1 MAVQKTETFIPSVKF
16 NKLTKEQY
24 DQAVLNGEIQPTE
37 FYLVE
42 ELNDNFESMIKSVY
56 DPENKNKPYIPADE
70 ALDKETYGGSAAGV
84 VKDSDNLGGKV
95 PQWWMPT
102 GSVIPYA
109 GESAPDGWLLC
120 DGAAVSRTTYAAL
133 FAVIGTTFGSG
144 DGSTTF
150 NLPDLRGR
158 VAVGVTSDA
167 NLGQTEGATS
177 YTADTAGHI
186 LTADE
191 LAPHS
196 HEENGAVWA
205 NATGENYFTPTSS
218 GANWINAETAGK
230 RGPLTTDITGEGEA
244 HVHLFIADVMQPS
257 LYLHQIIKI

>member
-42 ELNDNFESMIKSVY
+42 ELNNNFVGDM
-56 DPENKNKPYIPADE
+56 
-70 ALDKETYGGSAAGV
+70 
-84 VKDSDNLGGKV
+84 
-95 PQWWMPT
+95 WMPT

-205 NATGENYFTPTSS
+205 NVTGENYFTPTSS